1 MRTERDGVHLI
12 FLLVVDPGL
21 DEVFGK
27 DITLQQII
35 MVFLQGIQYLAQRA
49 GGGFNLGFLFRFE
62 FVDILIN
69 RGRPGQ
75 SCS

>member
-1 MRTERDGVHLI
+1 MRTERHGVHLI
-12 FLLVVDPGL
+12 FLLVVNPGL
-21 DEVFGK
+21 DQVFGK
-27 DITLQQII
+27 DITLEQII
-35 MVFLQGIQYLAQRA
+35 MVFLQGIQYLTERA

-69 RGRPGQ
+69 RCRPGP